1 MSCSSWKVRT
11 GSAAA
16 LVSLLLA
23 AAPATAQGRP
33 PVGGGGGYNPP
44 PVIASITAVQVA
56 NKKFRIYGT
65 VTDNTPGTCGVV
77 MSGAASGV
85 VLCNALGQF
94 DGVFD
99 VPTLGAATAV
109 AGDGQSSS
117 QPSNLNLGN
126 GPPTTTHSAVHGEN
140 GAITFS
146 GQVMDEAPGGLVV
159 TITGGP
165 GLAGTSAIVLANG
178 SWSVTVTLP
187 LGSTGTATATVT
199 DWYGLTGTRST
210 PY

>member
-1 MSCSSWKVRT
+1 MSFPSLKVR
-11 GSAAA
+11 AAGPVA
-16 LVSLLLA
+16 LVFLLLA
-23 AAPATAQGRP
+23 AAPAAAQSRP
-33 PVGGGGGYNPP
+33 GGGGYNPP
-44 PVIASITAVQVA
+44 PVIQSITAVQVA

-65 VTDNTPGTCGVV
+65 VSDNTPETCGVV
-77 MSGAASGV
+77 LSGAASGV
-85 VLCNALGQF
+85 VLCNTLGVF

-117 QPSNLNLGN
+117 QPENLNLGN
-126 GPPTTTHSAVHGEN
+126 GPPTTTFSAVHGEN

-146 GQVMDEAPGGLVV
+146 GQVTDEAPGGLVV

-199 DWYGLTGTRST
+199 DWYGQTGTRST